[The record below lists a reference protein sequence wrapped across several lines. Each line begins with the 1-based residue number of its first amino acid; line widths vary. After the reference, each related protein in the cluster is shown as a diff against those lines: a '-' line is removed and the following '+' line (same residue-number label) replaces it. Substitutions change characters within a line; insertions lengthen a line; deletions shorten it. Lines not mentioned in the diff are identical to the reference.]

1 MEAPLGRKRL
11 FFATLVLLV
20 AVATQAQADDAIP
33 ISSADDSAIRL
44 AAEVPDWAEGKMQLN
59 VLSGDYLLSSGATL
73 WPGSQVYVYED
84 ALTFPP
90 DLIIEVGQGG
100 VTLKGCSYTE
110 GTRLSVGEDE
120 ELVVEN
126 AQSGESSH

>member
-1 MEAPLGRKRL
+1 LSKNVEHRAANNERRNTMEAPLGRKRL

-59 VLSGDYLLSSGATL
+59 LLERMKSS
-73 WPGSQVYVYED
+73 S
-84 ALTFPP
+84 
-90 DLIIEVGQGG
+90 
-100 VTLKGCSYTE
+100 
-110 GTRLSVGEDE
+110 
-120 ELVVEN
+120 
-126 AQSGESSH
+126 